1 MEFIGKILQINEL
14 QSGVS
19 KAGKEWKKITFVV
32 ETHDQYPKKGCFI
45 MMNDRA
51 ENLIKYQK
59 VGDEVKVSFDI
70 DSREFNGRWYTDLS
84 AWRVEKVTQEAAA
97 PQPSAPTPPP
107 APQPQN
113 IAAAT
118 QPVGTSHVEDES
130 ELPF

>member
-1 MEFIGKILQINEL
+1 MEFIGKIIQINEL

-32 ETHDQYPKKGCFI
+32 ETHDQYPKKGCFT

-51 ENLIKYQK
+51 ENLIKYQH

-84 AWRVEKVTQEAAA
+84 AWRVEKATEEASA
-97 PQPSAPTPPP
+97 PQPQQSAQTPPPP
-107 APQPQN
+107 APQPAPTAQQ
-113 IAAAT
+113 AQEA
-118 QPVGTSHVEDES
+118 EDN
-130 ELPF
+130 LPF